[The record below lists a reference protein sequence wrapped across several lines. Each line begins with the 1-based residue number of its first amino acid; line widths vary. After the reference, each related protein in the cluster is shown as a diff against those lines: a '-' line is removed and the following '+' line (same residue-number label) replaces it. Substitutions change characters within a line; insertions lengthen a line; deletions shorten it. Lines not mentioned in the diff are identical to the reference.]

1 VRDIWDYMIIY
12 LMEVKEIKASPYRY
26 INLILFVLAGFCNSV
41 GTQAFSAIG
50 PITRDL
56 YGVS

>member
-1 VRDIWDYMIIY
+1 
-12 LMEVKEIKASPYRY
+12 MEVKEIKASPYRY